1 MTILFT
7 PEELVQYLYNETS
20 AAQTRAIEQALQD
33 DWTLREKLDV
43 LRASASNLNRSL
55 ESPRTEA
62 VSRIL
67 DYARKTQ
74 EVSVDQ

>member
-7 PEELVQYLYNETS
+7 PEELVQYLYNES
-20 AAQTRAIEQALQD
+20 SPAQTDAIELALQQ

-43 LRASASNLNRSL
+43 LRASANSLNRTL
-55 ESPRTEA
+55 ESPRPQ
-62 VSRIL
+62 SIQRIM

-74 EVSVDQ
+74 EVSAE